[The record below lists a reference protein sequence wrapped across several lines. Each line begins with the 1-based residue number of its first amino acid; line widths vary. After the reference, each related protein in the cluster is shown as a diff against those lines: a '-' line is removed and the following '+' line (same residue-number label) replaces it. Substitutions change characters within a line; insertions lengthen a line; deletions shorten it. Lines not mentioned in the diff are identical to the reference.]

1 LIREDEIE
9 SKDASR
15 VLPFRRLIRN
25 RTMPFF
31 IIQQVTSAGADF
43 IYVALTG
50 SYFLNEYELT
60 TAQAGLL
67 ISLPLWG
74 GALGGVAGGLLND
87 LLIKLT
93 GSRRWSRSLVGFTG
107 KMMACLIMF
116 VALAQ
121 TSGLMAAILLFVV
134 KFFSDWSQ
142 PTVWGTC
149 SDIGGRY
156 TATVFSIINTAGS
169 IGGILTPLVVGRIL
183 DYYSTTELVDGAKQ
197 VVTNYNPAF
206 VLVAALYCVSALT
219 WFLIDCT
226 KRIEA

>member
-1 LIREDEIE
+1 MGYFGLSWRIALVVLSVGGILFAALILLFFRNSPDVDSRTNQAERDLIREDEIE
-9 SKDASR
+9 SKDAPR
-15 VLPFRRLIRN
+15 VLPFHRLIRN

-50 SYFLNEYELT
+50 SYFLNQYELT

-74 GALGGVAGGLLND
+74 GALGGVAGGFLND

-107 KMMACLIMF
+107 KIMACLIMF

-169 IGGILTPLVVGRIL
+169 IGGILTPLVVGR
-183 DYYSTTELVDGAKQ
+183 T
-197 VVTNYNPAF
+197 P
-206 VLVAALYCVSALT
+206 
-219 WFLIDCT
+219 
-226 KRIEA
+226 